1 MISVNL
7 YAKKQD
13 CLTKYIPFQPITV
26 SDSSV
31 GTSNVNFHLPTLIE
45 EVKQLPKKELK
56 SYKKQIIAFQSA
68 VASFMILKLPLMAK
82 ATTVT
87 APSTSAPVTTL
98 PNSADGIPVEIM
110 ELLIGLLKVSVATGI
125 ILAAILLVGA
135 GITLMLPKAFRMK
148 DVNDWI
154 TDIIKGL
161 VVILTATPLIFLIY
175 YAATKLFS
183 GSGWFVT
190 PF

>member
-1 MISVNL
+1 V
-7 YAKKQD
+7 KKQD
-13 CLTKYIPFQPITV
+13 HLVKYNSFQPINTSDTLTV
-26 SDSSV
+26 
-31 GTSNVNFHLPTLIE
+31 NEENFHISTLIE
-45 EVKQLPKKELK
+45 EVKNLPKKERSKLR
-56 SYKKQIIAFQSA
+56 KQIIAFQSA
-68 VASFMILKLPLMAK
+68 VASFSLFPLTSMANS
-82 ATTVT
+82 TNVTV
-87 APSTSAPVTTL
+87 PVTTL
-98 PNSADGIPVEIM
+98 PNSAEGIPTEIM
-110 ELLIGLLKVSVATGI
+110 DLLIGLLKVSVAAGI

-135 GITLMLPKAFRMK
+135 GIGKMFRMK

-161 VVILTATPLIFLIY
+161 VVVISATPLIFLIY

>member
-1 MISVNL
+1 V
-7 YAKKQD
+7 
-13 CLTKYIPFQPITV
+13 TV
-26 SDSSV
+26 
-31 GTSNVNFHLPTLIE
+31 
-45 EVKQLPKKELK
+45 
-56 SYKKQIIAFQSA
+56 
-68 VASFMILKLPLMAK
+68 
-82 ATTVT
+82 
-87 APSTSAPVTTL
+87 PVTTL
-98 PNSADGIPVEIM
+98 PNSAEGIPTEIM
-110 ELLIGLLKVSVATGI
+110 DLLIGLLKVSVAAGI

-135 GITLMLPKAFRMK
+135 GIGKMFRMK

-161 VVILTATPLIFLIY
+161 VVVISATPLIFLIY